1 MDRCILTLILLIL
14 IASGTLYII
23 THKKNTL
30 ESFSKSC
37 LRGCKPATAITGNCR
52 ILPQPNGKNIY
63 SCPQECHSLNL
74 SGRQDTCTN
83 DTDCKYCGP
92 TTMYANGG
100 NNNPNTPPTGPPVG
114 PPVGPPPPPRH
125 PPSYPPVGPPIGPP
139 GSVPGGK
146 MVPSLPS
153 SHFLPK
159 KMNKQSSLCPASTIV
174 IFNS

>member
-14 IASGTLYII
+14 ISSGTLYII

-83 DTDCKYCGP
+83 DPDCKYCGP
-92 TTMYANGG
+92 TTMYPNGG
-100 NNNPNTPPTGPPVG
+100 NNNPNTPPAGPPVG
-114 PPVGPPPPPRH
+114 PPGR
-125 PPSYPPVGPPIGPP
+125 
-139 GSVPGGK
+139 VPGGR
-146 MVPSLPS
+146 MAPSIPIS
-153 SHFLPK
+153 PFSTTK
-159 KMNKQSSLCPASTIV
+159 TNKQSSLCPASTIV